1 MKRYALFPILTLIC
15 GGMAFFLRFLQ
26 FQNGFE
32 ANGLPISGNPPGLL
46 LLLLLALSIIL
57 PLFLRNMLPA
67 DDPKTP
73 PAFPD
78 AFAVPDAVFLTPAVM
93 GLFLLA
99 ASGVLDLLL
108 AFSDRM
114 QRDPLLFGVMSILS
128 ALCLFSGIPAFRKK
142 ETSLMNPPISPDSD
156 HPDDSDSRSIGNR
169 FLVPVVCSVIRL
181 VLVYRQDSMNPA
193 LMGYYTEILALMF
206 LALALFRLSSFAF
219 QIGQTRR
226 FVLYSIPAAVLCAAV
241 LAEGHPLST
250 TLFYA
255 GNLLFFLGLL
265 LQRSWVLAH
274 SPEQPKQ
281 ET

>member
-1 MKRYALFPILTLIC
+1 MKRYVLFPVLTLIL
-15 GGMAFFLRFLQ
+15 GGIAFLLRFLQ

-32 ANGLPISGNPPGLL
+32 ANGLPIPGNPPGLL

-57 PLFLRNMLPA
+57 PLLFRKILPV

-99 ASGVLDLLL
+99 ASGVLDLLF
-108 AFSDRM
+108 AFSDGM

-142 ETSLMNPPISPDSD
+142 EMSLINSSDSGSL
-156 HPDDSDSRSIGNR
+156 DSDSRSIGNR
-169 FLVPVVCSVIRL
+169 FLIPVVCFVIRL

-193 LMGYYTEILALMF
+193 LMSYYTEILALMF
-206 LALALFRLSSFAF
+206 LTLALFRLSSFAF

-241 LAEGHPLST
+241 LAEGHNLST

-255 GNLLFFLGLL
+255 GNAIFLLGLL

-274 SPEQPKQ
+274 SLEQQ
-281 ET
+281 T